1 MEPERLRP
9 RPQGPKFEQKPRRDL
24 ARPLDQEETG
34 GDEVTQGGGSP
45 SYVSSGELGNDG
57 IRAGRTGTPRE
68 NRTRK
73 VSKGPGKIV
82 IAVLVAL
89 LVAVGY
95 FLLGQGGSSKALAS
109 ETESPA
115 YQKHRLASPGAR
127 MSLSRADVNTQA
139 TKAAVEAAKAG
150 QPIPGLTSASPE
162 LVNHIAAG
170 EVEFYTVRAYDT
182 CAEDGDW
189 ITINSSNGAKLGSV
203 MMTNAGTTMTIPVV
217 NGHLPELNLIADRDG
232 VGGVTVGVQTSGG
245 VWYSGVLAPGQM
257 QPIPLTMH

>member
-1 MEPERLRP
+1 VPEPE
-9 RPQGPKFEQKPRRDL
+9 PQTKS
-24 ARPLDQEETG
+24 
-34 GDEVTQGGGSP
+34 GGSR
-45 SYVSSGELGNDG
+45 N
-57 IRAGRTGTPRE
+57 
-68 NRTRK
+68 
-73 VSKGPGKIV
+73 V
-82 IAVLVAL
+82 ILALVVAML
-89 LVAVGY
+89 LAVGY
-95 FLLGQGGSSKALAS
+95 FLVGQGGSSKSLAS

-115 YQKHRLASPGAR
+115 YQKHKLANPAAR
-127 MSLSRADVNTQA
+127 MSLSRADINPQA

-170 EVEFYTVRAYDT
+170 EVEFYSVRAYDT

-189 ITINSSNGAKLGSV
+189 ITITSSNGAKLGSV

-217 NGHLPELNLIADRDG
+217 NGQVPDLNLIADRDG

-257 QPIPLTMH
+257 QPLPLTMR